1 MAIQHIERWAGI
13 NRVSEED
20 LHPAKRSEPDA
31 NRSMKNPGRSNHAI
45 GDEELV
51 DRARQ
56 DDRRAIEQLIGRYQ
70 QKVYRI
76 AYQMCYADEEEA
88 KDRVQEAFFRAF
100 RNIKKFKGKSS
111 FYTWLYRIVVNT
123 CIDAQRRRNRW
134 HQTFLPWRFGK
145 TENEESNTTS
155 EDYPDR
161 EENSNPLSRL
171 TRQQLES
178 DVKKAL
184 KSLSEKQRAVFQLKV
199 FQEMSI
205 PEIAEIMGLAEG
217 TVKTHLFRA
226 TQFVR
231 SQLRKWVEN

>member
-1 MAIQHIERWAGI
+1 MAIRHIDRRAGI

-20 LHPAKRSEPDA
+20 LNPAKRSEPDA
-31 NRSMKNPGRSNHAI
+31 DRLNKNPGRLNHAVS
-45 GDEELV
+45 DQELV

-56 DDRRAIEQLIGRYQ
+56 DDRWAIEQLIGRYQ
-70 QKVYRI
+70 QKAYRL
-76 AYQMCYADEEEA
+76 AFQMCYADEEEA

-100 RNIKKFKGKSS
+100 RNLKKFKGKSS

-123 CIDAQRRRNRW
+123 CIDAQRRLKRW
-134 HQTFLPWRFGK
+134 RQTFLPWRSGK
-145 TENEESNTTS
+145 TEKEESNFS
-155 EDYPDR
+155 LEDYPDR
-161 EENSNPLSRL
+161 EENSNPLSHL
-171 TRQQLES
+171 TRQQLEI

-184 KSLSEKQRAVFQLKV
+184 TSLSEKQRTVFQLKI

-226 TQFVR
+226 TQFIR
-231 SQLRKWVEN
+231 NQLHKWVEN

>member
-1 MAIQHIERWAGI
+1 M
-13 NRVSEED
+13 SEED
-20 LHPAKRSEPDA
+20 LNPAKRSEPDA
-31 NRSMKNPGRSNHAI
+31 DRLNKNPGRHNHAMS
-45 GDEELV
+45 DQELV

-56 DDRRAIEQLIGRYQ
+56 DDRWAIEQLIGRYQ
-70 QKVYRI
+70 QKAYRL
-76 AYQMCYADEEEA
+76 AFQMCYADEEEA

-100 RNIKKFKGKSS
+100 RNLKKFKGKSS

-123 CIDAQRRRNRW
+123 CIDAQRRRKRW
-134 HQTFLPWRFGK
+134 SQVFFPWRFGK
-145 TENEESNTTS
+145 TENEESNAS
-155 EDYPDR
+155 LEDYPDR

-171 TRQQLES
+171 THHQLEI

-226 TQFVR
+226 TRFIR